1 MEPPQI
7 CYTLVCVMVGCCSAV
22 AGGLAE
28 GCNINWSRMKVD
40 PASKKRDLGSE
51 FVEWLDHIHPLGRGE
66 LGPLGDRKGTPG
78 GQVVPCLEGGKKL
91 NKSKNQNEKP
101 E

>member
-7 CYTLVCVMVGCCSAV
+7 CYTLICVMVGCCSV
-22 AGGLAE
+22 IAGGLAE

-51 FVEWLDHIHPLGRGE
+51 FVE
-66 LGPLGDRKGTPG
+66 
-78 GQVVPCLEGGKKL
+78 
-91 NKSKNQNEKP
+91 
-101 E
+101 